1 MAQKTS
7 TTAPASQDTHSATG
21 ALPPAQVEEV
31 VDSVGIRLRRV
42 LVENWIVGVLFL
54 LIVVFT
60 AMSPA
65 FFSQANWLNV
75 SQTAVYM
82 CLLAVTQT
90 LLVIAG
96 AIDLSQGA
104 IMGLSGV
111 IAGSV
116 ISNFLGGAESSQGA
130 WGIALAFVIAL
141 AAGALCGLVNGLII
155 AISRLNPFI
164 VTLGTYQAYTGLA
177 NLVSNGQDI
186 TNLPPQ
192 ISRIGNTNLF
202 GWVSIPVL
210 VAVVIF
216 LILAVMLRKTRFGK
230 YIYVI
235 GDSEEAAVRAG
246 IKVKR
251 HMVILFTLSGTV
263 SAVAGVLEMTRLS
276 DASPSAGSGATAGL
290 DRRHDYRRHQSGR
303 RSWLDRQDHRR
314 RADHLDPLDRP
325 RDLERPAVLAA
336 GRDRCRHR
344 PRRFH
349 RREGQRVQR
358 MAPPYVRPPIRDPT
372 RRQRSG
378 NATHKEREEQE
389 VNDEVEIQAT

>member
-7 TTAPASQDTHSATG
+7 TTGPASQDTHSATG

-31 VDSVGIRLRRV
+31 VDSIGIRLSRV

-54 LIVVFT
+54 LIFVFT
-60 AMSPA
+60 AMTPA

-75 SQTAVYM
+75 SQTAVYI

-130 WGIALAFVIAL
+130 WGIALASVIGL
-141 AAGALCGLVNGLII
+141 AAGALCGLANGLII

-177 NLVSNGQDI
+177 NLVANGQDI

-202 GWVSIPVL
+202 GWVSIPVI

-263 SAVAGVLEMTRLS
+263 SAVAGVLEMMRLS
-276 DASPSAGSGATAGL
+276 DASPSAGSELLLGSIAATIIGGTSLAGGRGSIGRTIVGGLIISILLIGLVISNVQPYWQQVVTGAVIVLAVFIDEKGKGF
-290 DRRHDYRRHQSGR
+290 SG
-303 RSWLDRQDHRR
+303 WRR
-314 RADHLDPLDRP
+314 RT
-325 RDLERPAVLAA
+325 
-336 GRDRCRHR
+336 
-344 PRRFH
+344 
-349 RREGQRVQR
+349 
-358 MAPPYVRPPIRDPT
+358 YVR
-372 RRQRSG
+372 Q
-378 NATHKEREEQE
+378 
-389 VNDEVEIQAT
+389 